1 MALLGLARLAP
12 PAYFEIMQIWESD
25 LKLMKSS
32 VQHFR
37 ILKLIEVNTNTVTI
51 LITIYSY

>member
-1 MALLGLARLAP
+1 MALLGLTRLAP
-12 PAYFEIMQIWESD
+12 PGYFEIMEIWESN

-51 LITIYSY
+51 LNTIYSY